1 MMTAVMEMQPWGTVT
16 TQTASQVIVLDRDK
30 VIDANRFESAIL
42 CIEVLKVAGGKL
54 EIEGCDS
61 LGGLWEVLD
70 SEITSASREIY
81 IVLRRTEDA
90 QASNRLPRY
99 LRWKATDGG
108 SGTLE
113 ICFRITCTFK

>member
-1 MMTAVMEMQPWGTVT
+1 
-16 TQTASQVIVLDRDK
+16 
-30 VIDANRFESAIL
+30 VIDTGRFESAVL
-42 CIEVLKVAGGKL
+42 CVEAPKVSGGQL
-54 EIEGCDS
+54 EIEGCDT
-61 LGGLWEVLD
+61 LGGFWEALD
-70 SEITSASREIY
+70 SVILSASRETY
-81 IVLRRTEDA
+81 VLLRRTDDT